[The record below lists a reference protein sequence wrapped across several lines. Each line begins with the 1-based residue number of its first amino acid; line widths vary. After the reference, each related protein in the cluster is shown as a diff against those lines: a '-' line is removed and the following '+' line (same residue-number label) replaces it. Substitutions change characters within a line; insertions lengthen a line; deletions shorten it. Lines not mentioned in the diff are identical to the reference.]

1 MFSTFS
7 GNLVYPDE
15 SFLDPTE
22 LSVSDTNTET
32 RGIFSLFPEKESASL
47 PTPEKAMGLLKSS
60 FGIIAAEYLENK
72 INDKSRKTSQK

>member
-15 SFLDPTE
+15 SFLDSTE

-32 RGIFSLFPEKESASL
+32 RGIFSLFPEKKKVLLYQPQRE
-47 PTPEKAMGLLKSS
+47 LLKSS
-60 FGIIAAEYLENK
+60 FGIITAEYLENM
-72 INDKSRKTSQK
+72 INEKSRKTCQK